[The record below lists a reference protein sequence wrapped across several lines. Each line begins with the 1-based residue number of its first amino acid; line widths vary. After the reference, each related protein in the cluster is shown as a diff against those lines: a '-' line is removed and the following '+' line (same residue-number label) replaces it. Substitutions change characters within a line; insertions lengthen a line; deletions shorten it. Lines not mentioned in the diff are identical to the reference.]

1 MIAEIS
7 VIPIGEGIDLAGYVA
22 RIVKII
28 DESGLDYK
36 LNAMGTVV
44 EGDSD
49 RIFDLITKCHNKMLE
64 TAQRVY
70 TTVKIDERKDKNIK
84 MIEHKVQAV
93 EKELGR
99 SLKKKHGK
107 EFSSYSG

>member
-7 VIPIGEGIDLAGYVA
+7 VIPIGKGVDLASYVA
-22 RIVKII
+22 SVVKII

-44 EGDSD
+44 EGESD
-49 RIFDLITKCHNKMLE
+49 QVFDLIKKCHNKMLE
-64 TAQRVY
+64 MSERVY
-70 TTVKIDERKDKNIK
+70 TTVKIDERKDKKVK
-84 MIEHKVQAV
+84 MLEHKVQAV

-99 SLKKKHGK
+99 SLKK
-107 EFSSYSG
+107 

>member
-7 VIPIGEGIDLAGYVA
+7 VIPIGEGIDLASYVA
-22 RIVKII
+22 SIVKVI

-49 RIFDLITKCHNKMLE
+49 RVFDLIKKCHNKMLE

-70 TTVKIDERKDKNIK
+70 TTVKIDERKDKNTK

-93 EKELGR
+93 EKEIGR
-99 SLKKKHGK
+99 SLKK
-107 EFSSYSG
+107 

>member
-7 VIPIGEGIDLAGYVA
+7 VIPIGEGIDLASYVA

-49 RIFDLITKCHNKMLE
+49 RIFDLIKKCHNKMLE

-70 TTVKIDERKDKNIK
+70 TTVKIDERKDKHIK
-84 MIEHKVQAV
+84 MIGHKVQAV

-99 SLKKKHGK
+99 SLKK
-107 EFSSYSG
+107 

>member
-7 VIPIGEGIDLAGYVA
+7 VIPIGEGIDLASYVA
-22 RIVKII
+22 RVVKII

-49 RIFDLITKCHNKMLE
+49 RIFDLIKKCHNKMLE

-70 TTVKIDERKDKNIK
+70 TTVKIDERKDKKVK
-84 MIEHKVQAV
+84 MIEHKVQAI
-93 EKELGR
+93 EKELER
-99 SLKKKHGK
+99 SLKK
-107 EFSSYSG
+107 

>member
-7 VIPIGEGIDLAGYVA
+7 VIPIGKGIDLASHIAKV
-22 RIVKII
+22 VKII

-49 RIFDLITKCHNKMLE
+49 RVFDLIKKCHNKMLE
-64 TAQRVY
+64 ISERVY
-70 TTVKIDERKDKNIK
+70 TTVKIDERKDKKVK
-84 MIEHKVQAV
+84 MLEHKVQAV

-99 SLKKKHGK
+99 SLKK
-107 EFSSYSG
+107 

>member
-1 MIAEIS
+1 VIAEIS
-7 VIPIGEGIDLAGYVA
+7 VIPIGEGIDLSKHVA
-22 RIVKII
+22 NVVRII

-36 LNAMGTVV
+36 INAMGTVV

-49 RIFDLITKCHNKMLE
+49 LVFDLIKKCHNKMLE
-64 TAQRVY
+64 AAQRVY
-70 TTVKIDERKDKNIK
+70 TTVKIDDRKDRKTR

-99 SLKKKHGK
+99 SLKK
-107 EFSSYSG
+107 

>member
-7 VIPIGEGIDLAGYVA
+7 VIPIGEGIDLVSYVA

-49 RIFDLITKCHNKMLE
+49 RIFDLIKKCHNKMLE

-70 TTVKIDERKDKNIK
+70 TTVKIDERKDKNTK

-93 EKELGR
+93 EKEIGR
-99 SLKKKHGK
+99 SLKK
-107 EFSSYSG
+107 

>member
-7 VIPIGEGIDLAGYVA
+7 VIPIGEGIDLASYVA

-44 EGDSD
+44 EGDGD
-49 RIFDLITKCHNKMLE
+49 RIFDLIKKCHNKMLE

-70 TTVKIDERKDKNIK
+70 TTVKIDERKDKHMK

-99 SLKKKHGK
+99 SLKK
-107 EFSSYSG
+107 

>member
-7 VIPIGEGIDLAGYVA
+7 VIPIGEGIDLASYVA

-49 RIFDLITKCHNKMLE
+49 RIFDLIKKCHNKMLE

-70 TTVKIDERKDKNIK
+70 TTVKIDERKDKNTK

-93 EKELGR
+93 EKEIGR
-99 SLKKKHGK
+99 SLKK
-107 EFSSYSG
+107 

>member
-7 VIPIGEGIDLAGYVA
+7 VIPIGEGIDLASYVA

-44 EGDSD
+44 EGDGD
-49 RIFDLITKCHNKMLE
+49 QIFDLIKKCHNTMLE

-70 TTVKIDERKDKNIK
+70 TTVKIDEWKDKKIK

-99 SLKKKHGK
+99 SLKK
-107 EFSSYSG
+107 

>member
-7 VIPIGEGIDLAGYVA
+7 VIPIGEGIDLASYVA

-49 RIFDLITKCHNKMLE
+49 RVFDLIKKCHNKMLE

-70 TTVKIDERKDKNIK
+70 TTVKIDDRKDKKVK

-99 SLKKKHGK
+99 SLKK
-107 EFSSYSG
+107 

>member
-7 VIPIGEGIDLAGYVA
+7 VIPIGEGIDLASYVA
-22 RIVKII
+22 RVVKII

-49 RIFDLITKCHNKMLE
+49 RVFDLIKKCHNKMLE

-70 TTVKIDERKDKNIK
+70 TTVKIDERKDKKVK
-84 MIEHKVQAV
+84 MIEHKVQAI
-93 EKELGR
+93 EKELER
-99 SLKKKHGK
+99 SLKK
-107 EFSSYSG
+107 

>member
-7 VIPIGEGIDLAGYVA
+7 VIPIGKGIDLASYVA
-22 RIVKII
+22 KVVKII

-36 LNAMGTVV
+36 LNPMGTVV

-49 RIFDLITKCHNKMLE
+49 QVFDLIKKCHGKMLE
-64 TAQRVY
+64 LSERVY
-70 TTVKIDERKDKNIK
+70 TTVKIDERKVEKGQMLEQKI
-84 MIEHKVQAV
+84 QAV

-99 SLKKKHGK
+99 SLKK
-107 EFSSYSG
+107 

>member
-7 VIPIGEGIDLAGYVA
+7 VIPIGEGIDLASYVA

-49 RIFDLITKCHNKMLE
+49 RIFDLIKKCHNKMLE

-70 TTVKIDERKDKNIK
+70 TTVKIDERKDKHMK

-99 SLKKKHGK
+99 SLKK
-107 EFSSYSG
+107 

>member
-44 EGDSD
+44 EGDGD
-49 RIFDLITKCHNKMLE
+49 QIFDLIKKCHNTMLE

-70 TTVKIDERKDKNIK
+70 TTVKIDEWKDKKIK

-99 SLKKKHGK
+99 RLKK
-107 EFSSYSG
+107 

>member
-7 VIPIGEGIDLAGYVA
+7 VIPIGKGIDLASYVA
-22 RIVKII
+22 KVVKII

-36 LNAMGTVV
+36 LNPMGTVV

-49 RIFDLITKCHNKMLE
+49 RVFDLIKKCHDKMLE
-64 TAQRVY
+64 LSERVY
-70 TTVKIDERKDKNIK
+70 TTVKIDERKVEKGQMLEQKI
-84 MIEHKVQAV
+84 QAV

-99 SLKKKHGK
+99 SLKK
-107 EFSSYSG
+107 

>member
-7 VIPIGEGIDLAGYVA
+7 VVPIGEGIDLSHHIA
-22 RIVKII
+22 RVVKVI

-36 LNAMGTVV
+36 LNAMGTIV

-49 RIFDLITKCHNKMLE
+49 RVFDLIKKCHNIALE

-70 TTVKIDERKDKNIK
+70 MTIKIDDRKDKKIK
-84 MIEHKVQAV
+84 TIEHKVQVV
-93 EKELGR
+93 EKELGK
-99 SLKKKHGK
+99 SLKK
-107 EFSSYSG
+107 

>member
-7 VIPIGEGIDLAGYVA
+7 VIPIGEGIDLAGHVA
-22 RIVKII
+22 RVVKII

-49 RIFDLITKCHNKMLE
+49 RIFDLIKKCHNKMLE

-84 MIEHKVQAV
+84 KMIEHKVQAV

-99 SLKKKHGK
+99 SLKK
-107 EFSSYSG
+107 

>member
-7 VIPIGEGIDLAGYVA
+7 VIPIGKGVDLASYVA
-22 RIVKII
+22 RVVKII

-49 RIFDLITKCHNKMLE
+49 RVFDLIKKCHNKMLE
-64 TAQRVY
+64 LSERVY
-70 TTVKIDERKDKNIK
+70 TTVKIDERKDKKEK
-84 MIEHKVQAV
+84 MLEHKVKAV

-99 SLKKKHGK
+99 SLKK
-107 EFSSYSG
+107 

>member
-7 VIPIGEGIDLAGYVA
+7 VIPIGEGIDLASYVA
-22 RIVKII
+22 RVVKII

-49 RIFDLITKCHNKMLE
+49 RIFDLIKKCHNKMLE

-84 MIEHKVQAV
+84 MIEHKVLAV

-99 SLKKKHGK
+99 SLKK
-107 EFSSYSG
+107 

>member
-7 VIPIGEGIDLAGYVA
+7 VIPIGAGIDLAKHVA
-22 RIVKII
+22 KVLKVI

-49 RIFDLITKCHNKMLE
+49 SVFDLVKKCHNAMLE
-64 TAQRVY
+64 TSQRVY
-70 TTVKIDERKDKNIK
+70 TTIKIDERRDTTGK
-84 MIEHKVQAV
+84 MLDHKVQAV
-93 EKELGR
+93 EQAAGR
-99 SLKKKHGK
+99 SLKK
-107 EFSSYSG
+107 

>member
-7 VIPIGEGIDLAGYVA
+7 VIPIGEGIDLARDVA
-22 RIVKII
+22 SVVRII

-36 LNAMGTVV
+36 INAMGTVV

-49 RIFDLITKCHNKMLE
+49 RVFDLIKKCHNKMLE
-64 TAQRVY
+64 AAQRVY
-70 TTVKIDERKDKNIK
+70 TTVKIDDRKDRKAK

-99 SLKKKHGK
+99 SLKK
-107 EFSSYSG
+107 

>member
-7 VIPIGEGIDLAGYVA
+7 VIPIGEGIDLASYVA
-22 RIVKII
+22 RVVKII

-49 RIFDLITKCHNKMLE
+49 RIFDLIKKCHNKMLE

-84 MIEHKVQAV
+84 MIEHKVQTV

-99 SLKKKHGK
+99 SLKK
-107 EFSSYSG
+107 

>member
-7 VIPIGEGIDLAGYVA
+7 VIPIGEGIDLASYVA
-22 RIVKII
+22 RVVKVI

-49 RIFDLITKCHNKMLE
+49 RIFDLIKKCHNKMLE

-70 TTVKIDERKDKNIK
+70 TTVKIDERKDKNTK

-93 EKELGR
+93 EKEIGR
-99 SLKKKHGK
+99 SLKK
-107 EFSSYSG
+107 

>member
-7 VIPIGEGIDLAGYVA
+7 VIPIGEGIDLTGYVA

-28 DESGLDYK
+28 DKSGLDYK

-49 RIFDLITKCHNKMLE
+49 RIFDLI
-64 TAQRVY
+64 
-70 TTVKIDERKDKNIK
+70 KNVTI
-84 MIEHKVQAV
+84 
-93 EKELGR
+93 R
-99 SLKKKHGK
+99 C
-107 EFSSYSG
+107 

>member
-49 RIFDLITKCHNKMLE
+49 RIFDLIKKCHNKMLE

-70 TTVKIDERKDKNIK
+70 TTVKIDERKDKKVK
-84 MIEHKVQAV
+84 MIEHKVQAI
-93 EKELGR
+93 EKELER
-99 SLKKKHGK
+99 SLKK
-107 EFSSYSG
+107 

>member
-7 VIPIGEGIDLAGYVA
+7 VIPIGEGIDLSKHVA
-22 RIVKII
+22 SVVRII

-36 LNAMGTVV
+36 INAMGTVV

-49 RIFDLITKCHNKMLE
+49 RVFDLIKKCHNKMLE
-64 TAQRVY
+64 AAQRVY
-70 TTVKIDERKDKNIK
+70 TTVKIDDRKDRKTR

-99 SLKKKHGK
+99 SLKR
-107 EFSSYSG
+107 

>member
-7 VIPIGEGIDLAGYVA
+7 VIPIGEGIDLASYVA

-49 RIFDLITKCHNKMLE
+49 RIFDLIKKCHNKMLE

-70 TTVKIDERKDKNIK
+70 TTVKIDERKDKHIK

-99 SLKKKHGK
+99 SLKK
-107 EFSSYSG
+107 

>member
-7 VIPIGEGIDLAGYVA
+7 VIPIGEGINLAGHVA

-49 RIFDLITKCHNKMLE
+49 RIFDRITKCNNKMLE
-64 TAQRVY
+64 SAQRVY
-70 TTVKIDERKDKNIK
+70 TTVKIDERKDKKIK

-93 EKELGR
+93 EKGIGR
-99 SLKKKHGK
+99 SLKK
-107 EFSSYSG
+107 